1 MSEMTVSAA
10 RGVLPEV
17 IESAQ
22 TEPVVLSRHGKPVA
36 VVISPKRYEQLLAAL
51 EDAEDNDLFD
61 AALAEEGPNIP
72 WEQVKSDLGWNE

>member
-10 RGVLPEV
+10 RAVLPQVVEA
-17 IESAQ
+17 AQ

-36 VVISPKRYEQLLAAL
+36 VVISPERHEQLLAAL
-51 EDAEDNDLFD
+51 EDAEDNALFD

-72 WEQVKSDLGWNE
+72 WEQVKVDLGWTG